1 MLLRTLNN
9 RKLLRNFCRKP
20 NKAPKVFGFSKG
32 KKNAEQTNKEE
43 SITGVLGA
51 KVQATGEKKEKLDL
65 SKVKM
70 FNFNKLNVDEDKL
83 TPLSLK
89 FEYKNREKKQK
100 ESKLVQTEI
109 VARIAKEVKKEDF
122 DVEKLFEELTT
133 KQVSRSQVVASM
145 IFWVHSSQG
154 NLTQEDL
161 CSYLDAI
168 QDSDLVT
175 LDAPILSQFNS
186 LMKAALSREEHL
198 ERSQNLIDQGA
209 AFDEISIQ
217 IVFEEFS
224 NLVHKNEKLLDE
236 NEVYNIIKKLN
247 YKLATFEKVFKN
259 LASHQASGE
268 NEGRVAFFVK
278 PSEIIEKLLDFK
290 KIHFSVSKEVDD
302 LISSFYQIY
311 ITSNILLNRNIDH
324 LDFISERIVSEGFIL
339 RNSFIDFSKEEIALD
354 N

>member
-1 MLLRTLNN
+1 
-9 RKLLRNFCRKP
+9 
-20 NKAPKVFGFSKG
+20 
-32 KKNAEQTNKEE
+32 
-43 SITGVLGA
+43 
-51 KVQATGEKKEKLDL
+51 
-65 SKVKM
+65 
-70 FNFNKLNVDEDKL
+70 
-83 TPLSLK
+83 
-89 FEYKNREKKQK
+89 
-100 ESKLVQTEI
+100 
-109 VARIAKEVKKEDF
+109 
-122 DVEKLFEELTT
+122 
-133 KQVSRSQVVASM
+133 
-145 IFWVHSSQG
+145 
-154 NLTQEDL
+154 
-161 CSYLDAI
+161 
-168 QDSDLVT
+168 
-175 LDAPILSQFNS
+175 
-186 LMKAALSREEHL
+186 MKAALSREEHL